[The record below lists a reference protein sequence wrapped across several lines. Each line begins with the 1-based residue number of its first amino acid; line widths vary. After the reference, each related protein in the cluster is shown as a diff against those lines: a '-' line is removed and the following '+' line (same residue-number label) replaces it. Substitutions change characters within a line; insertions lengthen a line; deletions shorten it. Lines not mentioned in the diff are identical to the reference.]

1 MEKFSV
7 DKRVVA
13 AAIRDTKTGKIYS
26 LPAPNRHRDVIRSIG
41 SQEDPDAFYSF
52 STSEEGFLLDS
63 GEFVDRH
70 TAWKYAIRSGQ
81 VDYAKTSRFKELNTE
96 MLW

>member
-1 MEKFSV
+1 MNTNEN
-7 DKRVVA
+7 RVVA

-26 LPAPNRHRDVIRSIG
+26 LPAPNRHKDVIRSIG
-41 SQEDPDAFYSF
+41 SQDPDAFYSF

-63 GEFVDRH
+63 GEFVNRH
-70 TAWKYAIRSGQ
+70 MAWKYAVRSGQ
-81 VDYAKTSRFKELNTE
+81 VDYAKTSRFQELNTE